1 MVWLVFEKVSHF
13 FFNINF
19 LVMASFQLGAIFTDI
34 AGSVAGTTFRRTPR
48 GVIGYNKQRSQ
59 IKSAFAKNNVRIQL
73 SQIFSGYRLL
83 DKATQERWSSLAS
96 LYPQKDKFSNTV
108 YYSGR
113 EFYTKLNSQLI
124 PTNQI
129 VNLDNFD
136 DQVCTTLVTGITSDL
151 DGGDVVINFNENVGQ
166 FYLMVQAYKLRVGSN
181 AKPSKKCVNT
191 FVGIVGSMDSYN
203 IEPQF
208 IEQFGVGTSAG
219 YYGFNIRFMSLSGFQ
234 SPLQTFAVEIS

>member
-1 MVWLVFEKVSHF
+1 
-13 FFNINF
+13 
-19 LVMASFQLGAIFTDI
+19 MASFQLGAIFTDI

-48 GVIGYNKQRSQ
+48 GIIGYNKQRSQ
-59 IKSAFAKNNVRIQL
+59 IKSAFSKNNVRVQL
-73 SQIFSGYRLL
+73 AQIFSAWRLL
-83 DKATQERWSSLAS
+83 DKGVQGRWNDLAL
-96 LYPQKDKFSNTV
+96 LYPQTDKFGNVV
-108 YYSGR
+108 YYTGR
-113 EFYTKLNSQLI
+113 QFYTKLNSQLI
-124 PTNQI
+124 PTYQ
-129 VNLDNFD
+129 VVDLDNFD

-151 DGGDVVINFNENVGQ
+151 DGGDVVIHFNENVGQ

-181 AKPSKKCVNT
+181 AKPSKRCVNT
-191 FVGIVGSMDSYN
+191 FVGIVGNMNSYN